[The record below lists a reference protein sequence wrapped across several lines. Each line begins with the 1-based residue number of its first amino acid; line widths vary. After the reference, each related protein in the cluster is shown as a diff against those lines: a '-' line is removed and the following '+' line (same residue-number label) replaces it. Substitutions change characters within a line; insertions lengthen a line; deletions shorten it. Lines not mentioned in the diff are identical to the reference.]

1 MERYNVILTSIFPQ
15 PNGFG
20 TARTVINPQPLSIE
34 AASDLATERRNQG
47 AVVTLE
53 AVRTCVS
60 PAGPCRAGREGRCK
74 EVSTECYFG

>member
-1 MERYNVILTSIFPQ
+1 MERYNVIVTSIFPQ
-15 PNGFG
+15 PSGFG

-53 AVRTCVS
+53 AVRTSFQLTPQGVDAVVV
-60 PAGPCRAGREGRCK
+60 PKGK
-74 EVSTECYFG
+74 E